1 MEPNYENNN
10 YNLQGTSQNGYP
22 QNGYQQNG
30 YQLNGYQNNGYQQ
43 NGYQNNQFGYQQ
55 NFNGY
60 NVNNGIGGF
69 SNAFSEAAEA
79 LRQKV
84 VAQSFLFMVAALA
97 VTAVGAKIGTE
108 FMLQWMITNPVNLII
123 LFVAEVAIVIVS
135 NIALKKNNVVLSAS
149 LLTAYSFINGATLGV
164 VCMGYVETS
173 VTKVFIITAVMFA
186 VTAFYGLV
194 CKKDLSSVGGL
205 CFMGLIGLIVAG
217 IINMLFFR
225 GENST
230 FSLIASV
237 IGVAVFVGLTA
248 YDTQKIKEKTAF
260 ADENN
265 VLALSINGALELYLD
280 FINLFLYLLRLFG
293 KRR

>member
-194 CKKDLSSVGGL
+194 CKKDLSSVGSL
-205 CFMGLIGLIVAG
+205 CLMGLIGMILVGIVNIFLKSDGLGYA
-217 IINMLFFR
+217 
-225 GENST
+225 
-230 FSLIASV
+230 ASF
-237 IGVAVFVGLTA
+237 IGVAIFVGLTA
-248 YDTQKIKEKTAF
+248 YDTQKIKAKTAF
-260 ADENN
+260 ADESN
-265 VLALSINGALELYLD
+265 VTALSINGAFELYLD
-280 FINLFLYLLRLFG
+280 FINLFLYLLRIFG

>member
-1 MEPNYENNN
+1 MDNNN
-10 YNLQGTSQNGYP
+10 YNNYNNYDQMGGTQNP
-22 QNGYQQNG
+22 QQNG
-30 YQLNGYQNNGYQQ
+30 YINGYPMNYNNRANY
-43 NGYQNNQFGYQQ
+43 NQRMGD
-55 NFNGY
+55 G
-60 NVNNGIGGF
+60 NVGGIQG
-69 SNAFSEAAEA
+69 AFSQARE
-79 LRQKV
+79 LFQQKV
-84 VAQSFLFMVAALA
+84 VAYSFLFMVVALGI
-97 VTAVGAKIGTE
+97 TAVGAYVGADVMFKMM
-108 FMLQWMITNPVNLII
+108 FDNPGIMFI
-123 LFVAEVAIVIVS
+123 LAIAEIATVIVA
-135 NIALKKNNVVLSAS
+135 NIALKKNNVVLSAA
-149 LLTAYSFINGATLGV
+149 LLTAYSFVNGATIGV
-164 VCMGYVETS
+164 ICKYGYEMAS
-173 VTKVFIITAVMFA
+173 VAQVFVITCVMFGI
-186 VTAFYGLV
+186 TAFYGLV

>member
-22 QNGYQQNG
+22 QNG

-194 CKKDLSSVGGL
+194 CKKDLSSVGSL
-205 CFMGLIGLIVAG
+205 CLMGLIGMILVGIVNIFLQSDGLGYA
-217 IINMLFFR
+217 
-225 GENST
+225 
-230 FSLIASV
+230 ASF
-237 IGVAVFVGLTA
+237 IGVAIFVGLTA
-248 YDTQKIKEKTAF
+248 YDTQKIKAKTAF
-260 ADENN
+260 ADESN
-265 VLALSINGALELYLD
+265 VTALSINGAFELYLD
-280 FINLFLYLLRLFG
+280 FINLFLYLLRIFG

>member
-30 YQLNGYQNNGYQQ
+30 YQQNGYQQ

-60 NVNNGIGGF
+60 NVNNGISGF

-194 CKKDLSSVGGL
+194 CKKDLSSVGSL
-205 CFMGLIGLIVAG
+205 CLMGLIGMILVGIVNIFLKSDGLGYA
-217 IINMLFFR
+217 
-225 GENST
+225 
-230 FSLIASV
+230 ASF
-237 IGVAVFVGLTA
+237 IGVAIFVGLTA
-248 YDTQKIKEKTAF
+248 YDTQKIKAKTAF
-260 ADENN
+260 ADESN
-265 VLALSINGALELYLD
+265 VTALSINGAFELYLD
-280 FINLFLYLLRLFG
+280 FINLFLYLLRIFG